1 MNKKYI
7 FFITA
12 ILGIYNSANAFT
24 PWWEQ
29 DTICR
34 INSNNCYSSAT
45 KGINMDFWDSDSK
58 CWGMKI
64 ICADALTTNNT
75 DNQPIPKNQISN
87 HTNISTDFDTNKLS
101 KSGEE
106 YCYGQ
111 RKTKSNN
118 TQAMVNG
125 TYVKVW
131 CPGILDNADESTQNG
146 EITFGTQPTC
156 NMLAEKNYIAV
167 IDDKNKCYGKKL
179 STSTQYYIDC
189 SNSTNDKPS
198 QLIVL
203 NDADI
208 NAPQGNTPQ
217 TMADAKARF
226 QDMHKTSTD
235 RKSVALKNKTN

>member
-45 KGINMDFWDSDSK
+45 KGIKEVWDSTSK
-58 CWGMKI
+58 CWGQKI
-64 ICADALTTNNT
+64 ICAEALQNSSDNT
-75 DNQPIPKNQISN
+75 PLTKKEISN
-87 HTNISTDFDTNKLS
+87 TSYVSTDFDTNKLS
-101 KSGEE
+101 ADGD
-106 YCYGQ
+106 CYGQ

-118 TQAMVNG
+118 TQAMVDG

-131 CPGILDNADESTQNG
+131 CLGILDNAKESTQNG

-156 NMLAEKNYIAV
+156 KMLADKNYIAV
-167 IDDKNKCYGKKL
+167 IDDQNKCYGKKL
-179 STSTQYYIDC
+179 STQYYIDC
-189 SNSTNDKPS
+189 SDSTNDKPS

-203 NDADI
+203 NNADI
-208 NAPQGNTPQ
+208 YAPQGNAPQ
-217 TMADAKARF
+217 TMADAKAKF
-226 QDMHKTSTD
+226 QDMYKTSTD
-235 RKSVALKNKTN
+235 RKSVAFKNTTN